1 MMIQKTF
8 GLSLK
13 IVMSVLLLSGCASA
27 IFPDFADDT
36 QVMIDDG
43 GKVEVRKIKN
53 TGILVADKENAVY
66 EDEEVDNSL
75 FVQNK
80 DVEEEI
86 VPAKTVKVDAE
97 KLDPVKNEENV
108 VADNVS
114 KDEVPVLE
122 DEVTLTQVEEN
133 NTMEN
138 VEEKT
143 SDNVEDNLPSMY
155 YLAETIYFE
164 NGSSVVDYKFY
175 SALRNIAKIAKKNN
189 AVVSVYGYAS
199 SRTRNTDPVSHK
211 LANFK
216 VSSDRANSVVKV
228 LLKYGVQA
236 NRIIAQALSDS
247 APVYQEVMPEGERL
261 NRRVEIY
268 LTY

>member
-1 MMIQKTF
+1 MITEKTF

-13 IVMSVLLLSGCASA
+13 LVMSVLLLSGCASS

-43 GKVEVRKIKN
+43 GKVEVREIKN

-66 EDEEVDNSL
+66 EDEVSDENV
-75 FVQNK
+75 FVQK
-80 DVEEEI
+80 REVEEK
-86 VPAKTVKVDAE
+86 VVAAKTVKVETE
-97 KLDPVKNEENV
+97 KLNP
-108 VADNVS
+108 
-114 KDEVPVLE
+114 
-122 DEVTLTQVEEN
+122 
-133 NTMEN
+133 

-143 SDNVEDNLPSMY
+143 VEAENKVEEVAEVKTEVKENKEIVVAAKEDKTENKVEDNMPTMH
-155 YLAETIYFE
+155 YLAETIYFD

-175 SALRNIAKIAKKNN
+175 DELKSVAKIAKKNN
-189 AVVSVYGYAS
+189 AIVSVFGYAS
-199 SRTRNTDPVSHK
+199 SRTRNTDPASHK

-216 VSSDRANSVVKV
+216 ISAERANSVVKV
-228 LLKYGVQA
+228 LSKQGVKL
-236 NRIIAQALSDS
+236 NRIVSQALSDS

>member
-1 MMIQKTF
+1 MMIEKTL

-13 IVMSVLLLSGCASA
+13 IVAGVLLLSGCASS

-43 GKVEVRKIKN
+43 GKVEVRKINK

-66 EDEEVDNSL
+66 EDEESDNGV

-80 DVEEEI
+80 ETEEVVEA
-86 VPAKTVKVDAE
+86 AKTVKVEAE
-97 KLDPVKNEENV
+97 KLNP
-108 VADNVS
+108 
-114 KDEVPVLE
+114 
-122 DEVTLTQVEEN
+122 
-133 NTMEN
+133 

-143 SDNVEDNLPSMY
+143 VVAENEASEVEDVKAEDEKNEDVVAKVEDKKENEVVDNDSTMH
-155 YLAETIYFE
+155 YLAETIYFD

-175 SALRNIAKIAKKNN
+175 DELKAVAKVAKKNN
-189 AVVSVYGYAS
+189 AVVVVYGYAS

>member
-1 MMIQKTF
+1 MH
-8 GLSLK
+8 
-13 IVMSVLLLSGCASA
+13 
-27 IFPDFADDT
+27 
-36 QVMIDDG
+36 
-43 GKVEVRKIKN
+43 
-53 TGILVADKENAVY
+53 
-66 EDEEVDNSL
+66 
-75 FVQNK
+75 
-80 DVEEEI
+80 
-86 VPAKTVKVDAE
+86 
-97 KLDPVKNEENV
+97 
-108 VADNVS
+108 
-114 KDEVPVLE
+114 
-122 DEVTLTQVEEN
+122 
-133 NTMEN
+133 
-138 VEEKT
+138 
-143 SDNVEDNLPSMY
+143 
-155 YLAETIYFE
+155 YLAETIYFD

-175 SALRNIAKIAKKNN
+175 DELKAVAKVAKKNN
-189 AVVSVYGYAS
+189 AVVVVYGYAS